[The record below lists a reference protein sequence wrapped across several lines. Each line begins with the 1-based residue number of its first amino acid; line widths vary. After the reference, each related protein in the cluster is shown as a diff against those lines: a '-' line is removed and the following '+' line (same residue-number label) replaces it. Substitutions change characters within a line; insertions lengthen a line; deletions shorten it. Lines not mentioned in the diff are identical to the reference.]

1 MKLPDD
7 VYNFLKWLGLI
18 ALPALATFYGVVGKV
33 WDLPY
38 TAEIVTT
45 ITAVAT
51 LIGTL
56 IGVSQYKINKEKN
69 ESEAE
74 QTTKDS

>member
-1 MKLPDD
+1 MKLPDN

-18 ALPALATFYGVVGKV
+18 ALPALATFYGIVGKV
-33 WDLPY
+33 WGIPH

-45 ITAVAT
+45 ITAVGV

-56 IGVSQYKINKEKN
+56 IGVSQYNINKEKDDH
-69 ESEAE
+69 EKPED
-74 QTTKDS
+74 K

>member
-1 MKLPDD
+1 MKLPDS
-7 VYNFLKWLGLI
+7 VYTFLKWL
-18 ALPALATFYGVVGKV
+18 ALLAIPALATFYGVIGKV

-45 ITAVAT
+45 LTAIGT

-56 IGVSQYKINKEKN
+56 IGVSQYNINKEKKEEN
-69 ESEAE
+69 VKE
-74 QTTKDS
+74 

>member
-1 MKLPDD
+1 MGFKLNDSI
-7 VYNFLKWLGLI
+7 YNFLKWLALL

-38 TAEIVTT
+38 ITEIVTT
-45 ITAVAT
+45 ITAIGV

-56 IGVSQYKINKEKN
+56 IGVSQYNINKEK
-69 ESEAE
+69 SKDE
-74 QTTKDS
+74 QDS